1 MDVNFDPALRPP
13 LTVPATPVAE
23 AAARAAQQVAAP
35 AKPGLGEQQSFG
47 QDAPSAEP
55 RAQRRAE
62 AGESVAR
69 LQDHVQVLRRELHF
83 RVDEDSG
90 QTVLR
95 VVDADTGT
103 LIRQMPSQDALE
115 KLRIIDDMQANSGL
129 LVREQ
134 A

>member
-1 MDVNFDPALRPP
+1 MDVSFDPALRPP
-13 LTVPATPVAE
+13 LTAPPTPVAE
-23 AAARAAQQVAAP
+23 AAARAARQVTAP

-47 QDAPSAEP
+47 QDAPSAEA

-69 LQDHVQVLRRELHF
+69 LQDHVQTLHRELHF
-83 RVDEDSG
+83 RIDEATG
-90 QTVLR
+90 QTVVR
-95 VVDADTGT
+95 VVDADTGA

-115 KLRIIDDMQANSGL
+115 KRQIIDDMQANSGL

>member
-1 MDVNFDPALRPP
+1 MDVSFDPALRPP

-23 AAARAAQQVAAP
+23 VAALAARQVTAP

-47 QDAPSAEP
+47 QDAPAAQV

-62 AGESVAR
+62 PSESVAR
-69 LQDHVQVLRRELHF
+69 LQDHVQTLHRELHF
-83 RVDEDSG
+83 RVDEATG
-90 QTVLR
+90 QTVVR
-95 VVDADTGT
+95 VVDADTGA

-115 KLRIIDDMQANSGL
+115 KRQIIDDMQANSGL

>member
-13 LTVPATPVAE
+13 LTVPATPVAKI
-23 AAARAAQQVAAP
+23 AALAARQVTAP

-47 QDAPSAEP
+47 QDAPAAEA
-55 RAQRRAE
+55 RARRRAE
-62 AGESVAR
+62 PGESVAR
-69 LQDHVQVLRRELHF
+69 LQDHVQTLHRELHF
-83 RVDEDSG
+83 RVDEATG
-90 QTVLR
+90 QTVVR
-95 VVDADTGT
+95 VVDADTGA

-115 KLRIIDDMQANSGL
+115 KRQIIDDMQANSGL

>member
-1 MDVNFDPALRPP
+1 MDVNLDPALRPP
-13 LTVPATPVAE
+13 ATVPATPVAE
-23 AAARAAQQVAAP
+23 AAALAARQVTAP

-47 QDAPSAEP
+47 QDAPAAQA

-69 LQDHVQVLRRELHF
+69 LQDHVQILRRELHF
-83 RVDEDSG
+83 EVDEATG
-90 QTVLR
+90 QTVVR
-95 VVDADTGT
+95 VVDADTGA

-115 KLRIIDDMQANSGL
+115 KLQTIDDMQANSGL